1 MQAQFQKF
9 LKQNCIYYPFNLKV
23 FLYCCLLIIA
33 FHNNNVQFS
42 RCSSSKSNPHFAHST
57 QALNAPCGF
66 VSPLPFKPASLGFE
80 WTLSLRDSM
89 KSHFRGTSVNLFK
102 KKWWPRTRFPAG
114 KPRRLQQSTGLLP
127 RAAFQVHFGFAC
139 RQNSIASVLTPCLTL
154 LQKWWAKDSLSCGKA
169 TAVATVHRT
178 VAKSRLS
185 SPFWLR
191 LPSELNRLGLDS
203 LFYSFAEVV
212 GQNGLEPS
220 TSRLSVVCSSQ
231 LSYWPIS
238 ASLLFWWRL
247 AGSNR

>member
-102 KKWWPRTRFPAG
+102 KKWW
-114 KPRRLQQSTGLLP
+114 
-127 RAAFQVHFGFAC
+127 
-139 RQNSIASVLTPCLTL
+139 
-154 LQKWWAKDSLSCGKA
+154 AKDSLSCGKA

-191 LPSELNRLGLDS
+191 LPSELNRLGLDFLS
-203 LFYSFAEVV
+203 YSFAEVV